1 MKRLVAAILLTFV
14 LFSFTACDLSICDES
29 PITSETTQIKPP
41 NEESQFSPPSWNA
54 PLFSS
59 YDDIR
64 YAIIKLEKYGG
75 MESFENS
82 GIKLDAR
89 EQEIYDALRSIIG
102 QPLAYSCRDDIN
114 SDGID
119 ELIIM
124 TNTHGSPR
132 TPIVAFGIKD
142 GKPILLRDVVLDRSE
157 IESSPQDITQ
167 WNGDYYKIFSYKHN
181 YTPKDQLEYE
191 IYDKNGKLVRCEKT
205 NSTIHILRSG
215 DIMQIEI
222 ASSDINDRYNYRQIY
237 YSISENKFSNTFF
250 DAWDFYRDKVVYPDE
265 NGVLTVQNIFDK
277 SVFFKQ
283 YPEYK
288 NPLSVNFDSD
298 GKSISFE
305 CYVDNQRKMAIKT
318 ICLERLPI
326 IKVLYNSTPVFYSE
340 APYDHIQLTSLQTK
354 EWAYLRSSTSD
365 TVRLLDTEP
374 IKIEWYGETFEYYKI
389 LYFGRECLIYA
400 NDLVE
405 VTYYADENE
414 SSSSKSKEDVI
425 NSVVASLPELEDRNF
440 YAEDTYTGYYF
451 LNPQNGY
458 FFSFAGVDNTFDV
471 QLDVFLKTDNGG
483 KSWQPIAVVNPP
495 ILGQKERI
503 LCAKM
508 INSEIGL
515 ISGRYYAGED
525 GVSDRTYITVDGGV
539 NWEKIEFPTHS
550 RLLDAEVY
558 DFVRE
563 NGEYYLCFRVS
574 TGDSYENQSYEY
586 FEYYSRD
593 LKNWYIVA
601 GGK

>member
-1 MKRLVAAILLTFV
+1 MKRLAAIILSALI
-14 LFSFTACDLSICDES
+14 LFSFTACDFLCDNET
-29 PITSETTQIKPP
+29 PDTSETTQIKPP
-41 NEESQFSPPSWNA
+41 TEENKFSPPSWNA
-54 PLFSS
+54 PLFFS

-75 MESFENS
+75 IESFENS
-82 GIKLDAR
+82 GIKLDSR

-102 QPLAYSCRDDIN
+102 QPLAYSCHDDIN

-215 DIMQIEI
+215 DIIQIEI
-222 ASSDINDRYNYRQIY
+222 TSADIDDHYNYRQIY
-237 YSISENKFSNTFF
+237 YSISENKFSDTFF

-288 NPLSVNFDSD
+288 NPFSVNFDSD

-305 CYVDNQRKMAIKT
+305 CYVENQRKMAIKT

-326 IKVLYNSTPVFYSE
+326 IKVLYNSIPVFYSE

-354 EWAYLRSSTSD
+354 EWAYLRSATSD
-365 TVRLLDTEP
+365 IVRLLDTEP
-374 IKIEWYGETFEYYKI
+374 IKINWNGETLMYYKVLYFDREYY
-389 LYFGRECLIYA
+389 IYA
-400 NDLVE
+400 NDLIE
-405 VTYYADENE
+405 VTYYGDDG
-414 SSSSKSKEDVI
+414 SHSLKTKEEVI
-425 NSVVASLPELEDRNF
+425 SSVVASLPELKDRNF
-440 YAEDTYTGYYF
+440 YAEDVYTGYNF
-451 LNPQNGY
+451 TTPQKGY
-458 FFSFAGVDNTFDV
+458 FFSFAPADGFYV
-471 QLDVFLKTDNGG
+471 QLEVFLKTDDGG
-483 KSWQPIAVVNPP
+483 NSWQPITVAKPP
-495 ILGQKERI
+495 VLNWKERI

-508 INSEIGL
+508 INDNVGL
-515 ISGRYYAGED
+515 ISGRYYAGDD
-525 GVSDRTYITVDGGV
+525 GVSDRTYITTDGGL
-539 NWEKIEFPTHS
+539 NWEKVELPTHS

-563 NGEYYLCFRVS
+563 NGEYYLCLRVL
-574 TGDSYENQSYEY
+574 TGDSYENYRYEH
-586 FEYYSRD
+586 FEYSSRD
-593 LKNWYIVA
+593 LKNWSIVA